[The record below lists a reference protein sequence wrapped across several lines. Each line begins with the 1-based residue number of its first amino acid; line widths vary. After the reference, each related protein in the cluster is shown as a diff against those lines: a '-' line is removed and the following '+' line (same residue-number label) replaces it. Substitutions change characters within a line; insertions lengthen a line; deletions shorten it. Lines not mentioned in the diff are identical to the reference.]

1 MSTMIIILV
10 ALNLMD
16 IDSIKKYI
24 ISNKTDQYMDHTANS
39 QRNNTVLKSLP
50 IFIKS
55 DLDKY
60 EIYNKSSE
68 KSQKIIIPM
77 DFLKDKTLKTF
88 DWESVLPPLN

>member
-16 IDSIKKYI
+16 SDSIKKYI

-68 KSQKIIIPM
+68 KSQKNHYPNG
-77 DFLKDKTLKTF
+77 FF
-88 DWESVLPPLN
+88 ER